1 MTINIILFFLIFE
14 NTVYTLITASMASHS
29 DKFLTKIL
37 LGFACVIASIFVIVY
52 ACFER
57 VKYDDWYGWGLVA
70 SVLMCVGIYL
80 SLSAFVHKVKADFMR
95 RQKSK
100 ELQEKKYS
108 DKD

>member
-1 MTINIILFFLIFE
+1 
-14 NTVYTLITASMASHS
+14 MASHA
-29 DKFLTKIL
+29 DKFLTKL
-37 LGFACVIASIFVIVY
+37 LFGFAAISASIFVIVF

-70 SVLMCVGIYL
+70 SALMCTGIFL

-108 DKD
+108 SKD

>member
-1 MTINIILFFLIFE
+1 
-14 NTVYTLITASMASHS
+14 MASHA
-29 DKFLTKIL
+29 DKFLTKLL
-37 LGFACVIASIFVIVY
+37 LGFTAVIASIFVIVY

-70 SVLMCVGIYL
+70 SALMCIGLYL
-80 SLSAFVHKVKADFMR
+80 LLSAFVHKIKADFLK

-108 DKD
+108 NDD